1 MNISDTARVYCT
13 SRTWLEGAALDQ
25 FKRVM
30 NFEGILRGAAYP
42 DLHPGRGIP
51 VGAAFLTK
59 DLIYPFLI
67 GSDIGCGMSLF
78 AADLPLR
85 KWKTDRVIRS
95 LGDDPETLIR
105 KLSCRLLDQMEGS
118 ADDPACMLG
127 TLGHGNHF
135 AEILTLDHVEDE
147 ALWQKLNPDN
157 ARIFLLLHSGSRHYG
172 ERVWTAFA
180 AEHADS
186 GVPAESEDGKH
197 YLAEHDRLV
206 RWAHFNR
213 KLIAKAFGSLISCE
227 FTELANTVHNCISPA
242 GNGCWLH
249 RKGASE
255 AETDRPLV
263 IAGTRGSCSA
273 LVVPDGDPG
282 EYLHSLAHGAGRKWT
297 RLSTRTR
304 MRDKYD
310 VRTLLK
316 TRIGSKVVCP
326 DKNLLYEEAPDAYK
340 NIEHVIGDLQSFGL
354 IRVAARFK
362 PLLNCKP

>member
-1 MNISDTARVYCT
+1 MNISDCARICC
-13 SRTWLEGAALDQ
+13 SSKTWLEGEAVEQ

-30 NFEGILRGAAYP
+30 TFEGVIRGAAYP

-51 VGAAFLTK
+51 VGAAFLIEN
-59 DLIYPFLI
+59 LIYPFLI

-78 AADLPLR
+78 AGDLPLR
-85 KWKTDRVIRS
+85 KWKADRVIRS
-95 LGDDPETLIR
+95 LGDDPESLIR
-105 KLSCRLLDQMEGS
+105 KLACGLPEMD
-118 ADDPACMLG
+118 ADPVQDPEHLLG

-135 AEILTLDHVEDE
+135 AEFLTVEHVEDE
-147 ALWQKLNPDN
+147 AAFSLLDPDDP
-157 ARIFLLLHSGSRHYG
+157 RLFLLVHSGSRHYG

-186 GVPAESEDGKH
+186 GVPADSEAGKQ

-213 KLIAKAFGSLISCE
+213 RLVAGAFARLLSCR
-227 FTELANTVHNCISPA
+227 FRELVNTAHNCIAPA
-242 GNGCWLH
+242 GNNCWLH

-255 AETDRPLV
+255 AEPGRPLV
-263 IAGTRGSCSA
+263 IAGTRGSCSY
-273 LVVPDGDPG
+273 LVLPAGDPDD
-282 EYLHSLAHGAGRKWT
+282 YLHSLAHGSGRKWT
-297 RLSTRTR
+297 RLSTRSR

-310 VRTLLK
+310 VRSLLK

-340 NIEHVIGDLQSFGL
+340 NVEHVIGDLQSAGM
-354 IRVAARFK
+354 IRVIARLK